1 MKKLHRFYLQ
11 KVPTEETFSITE
23 PKLVHQ
29 LSTVLR
35 YAPDEELIIFSEG
48 SDDIVVRI
56 VAMQKKEIEVHKE
69 RTIPAIPIPSRKIIA
84 AVSIIK
90 RDLFEL
96 IVQKLTELGVQE
108 VVPILADR
116 TVKLSINM
124 NRLATISREA
134 TEQSGQNTLV
144 HIHEPMTLATCLTTF
159 PHPSI
164 VFDPRETSTPITAT
178 QRVVMYIG
186 PEGGWSPDDIA
197 LFRAHDVHFQKLGST
212 ILRTETAAIVGAY
225 SILS

>member
-1 MKKLHRFYLQ
+1 MKKLHRFYLSEI
-11 KVPTEETFSITE
+11 PDNESFYITE

-35 YAPDEELIIFSEG
+35 YKPGEECILFSEG
-48 SDDIVVRI
+48 SDDSVIRI
-56 VAMQKKEIEVHKE
+56 VAIQKKEIEVHKE
-69 RTIPAIPIPSRKIIA
+69 RTLPAIPTLSRKIIA

-96 IVQKLTELGVQE
+96 VVQKLTELGVRE
-108 VVPILADR
+108 IVPLLSDR

-124 NRLATISREA
+124 DRLTTISREA
-134 TEQSGQNTLV
+134 TEQSGQHTLV

-159 PHPSI
+159 PYQSI
-164 VFDPRETSTPITAT
+164 VFDPRESTSVVALTE
-178 QRVVMYIG
+178 QVVMYIG
-186 PEGGWSPDDIA
+186 PEGGWSADDIA
-197 LFRAHDVHFQKLGST
+197 LLRTHGAQFRTLGST